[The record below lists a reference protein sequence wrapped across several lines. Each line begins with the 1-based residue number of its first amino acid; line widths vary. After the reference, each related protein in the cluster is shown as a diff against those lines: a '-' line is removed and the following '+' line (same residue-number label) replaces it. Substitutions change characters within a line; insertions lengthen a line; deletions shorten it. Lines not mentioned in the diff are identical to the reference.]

1 MAMCYMAMI
10 TALWQWAMCCGAIF
24 FVTMAKVWQ
33 CIRAMFVKLLCGNVF
48 CGNVL
53 CAMANLTAWNEADVR
68 EIQKL
73 GATIYAEPNRGF
85 GSSSF
90 SNG

>member
-24 FVTMAKVWQ
+24 FVTMGKVWQ
-33 CIRAMFVKLLCGNVF
+33 CIWAMFVKLLCGNVF

-73 GATIYAEPNRGF
+73 GATIYAEPNHGF